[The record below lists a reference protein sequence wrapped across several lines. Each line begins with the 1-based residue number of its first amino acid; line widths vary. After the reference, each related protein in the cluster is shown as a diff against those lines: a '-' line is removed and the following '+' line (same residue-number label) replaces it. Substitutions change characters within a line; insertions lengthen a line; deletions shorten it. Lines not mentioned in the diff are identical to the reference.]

1 MRVPVLTPQTSE
13 ASAPNVSIQPS
24 MTPSQA
30 VGMVRNQTDGLTDL
44 IELGVD
50 QYNKFQDQNNRV
62 RVIDAQNKE
71 AELRLRL
78 QTDEANGYRHR
89 TGVDV
94 VGYDQGDGVGFVDA
108 YSQQYQDGVS
118 EIAKTLGNDQQRAMF
133 AEYTQKSGLNFQ
145 SDLQSYYLN
154 ENDTYQQS
162 VFSSAT
168 DRYGMIITENPA
180 NFETIDEARLN
191 MQASINELINLQ
203 GKSAT
208 EAENIYMKSITK
220 LHGANVQSFI
230 ESGNLQNAMTYMDR
244 YKGEMSLQ
252 DEFKYSNEIKQKIEN
267 IQIEQVVNQATIGTQ
282 ENSNPAFNAPPAV
295 NAKLVQSLRD
305 APPDELKNIKYDD
318 PRLDAYTVTKGAELG
333 MEWASPLLLGIRL
346 AGERSHNWQVSPKGA
361 KSVMQFMPDTW
372 HGKKGQKNG
381 YKWDRETGRERDL
394 NNPTDVIDA
403 AFDFLEDLAKEYKT
417 RDPMVLAAHYNGGYD
432 DGRAVASGKPAV
444 EAETRAYLQ
453 RMGQWLE
460 QGFGQYAK
468 QPTKTREQAR
478 DEIWNNPNLTAE
490 GKTKAQSQ
498 TDRYYKNQDEAKK
511 AQQDQVYDAT
521 YKGIIA
527 GQYTF
532 EQIPTSRID
541 VLEPKQ
547 IASLKAA
554 SKQTYGGDSIKTD
567 SATYSLILLNQEE
580 LFKGKPQSVLHQYAD
595 KLSPSDY
602 KSVTKMYMDVN
613 KPEKAEKV
621 AKDKTYIIDD
631 ATTTKALKPYL
642 NLIGITNTKDKNQ
655 LLHYNAVK
663 IDLIET
669 LRQAEKASGG
679 HLTMDQ
685 INRVTLRNINRMSK
699 TKYTGFLRSDSF
711 ESDRTYS
718 SVKSKD
724 EIPSKNMERLRQAY
738 QDQGRNPDK
747 VSDAEYVAGYYAQI
761 RRGY

>member
-1 MRVPVLTPQTSE
+1 MRVPVLTPQTNE
-13 ASAPNVSIQPS
+13 ASAPNVSVKPS

-44 IELGVD
+44 IELGID

-62 RVIDAQNKE
+62 RVIDAQNRE

-78 QTDEANGYRHR
+78 RTDEANGYRQR

-118 EIAKTLGNDQQRAMF
+118 EIAKSLGNDQQRAMF

-145 SDLQSYYLN
+145 SDLQSYYLS

-191 MQASINELINLQ
+191 MQASINELTNLQ

-208 EAENIYMKSITK
+208 EAENIYMKGITK

-230 ESGNLQNAMTYMDR
+230 DSGNLQNAMTYMDR
-244 YKGEMSLQ
+244 YKNEMSLQ
-252 DEFKYSNEIKQKIEN
+252 DEFKYSNEIKQKVEN
-267 IQIEQVVNQATIGTQ
+267 IQIEQAVNQATIGTQ

-305 APPDELKNIKYDD
+305 APPEELKNIKYDD

-333 MEWASPLLLGIRL
+333 MEWASPILLGIRL
-346 AGERSHNWQVSPKGA
+346 AGERSHNWQVSDKGA

-372 HGKKGQKNG
+372 EEYSKGGQ
-381 YKWDRETGRERDL
+381 RDL
-394 NNPTDVIDA
+394 NNPIDTVDA
-403 AFDFLEDLAKEYKT
+403 AYDFVNWISKTYKT
-417 RDPMVLAAHYNGGYD
+417 RDPLAIAAYYNGGKSQIQQYLN
-432 DGRAVASGKPAV
+432 GQRLSKS
-444 EAETRAYLQ
+444 ETRNYVA
-453 RMGQWLE
+453 RMGEWIE
-460 QGFGQYAK
+460 KGFGERAK

-478 DEIWNNPNLTAE
+478 DEIWSNPNLTAE
-490 GKTKAQSQ
+490 GKTKAQAQ
-498 TDRYYKNQDEAKK
+498 TDRYYKNQDDAKK

-532 EQIPTSRID
+532 EQIPTSSID

-602 KSVTKMYMDVN
+602 KAVTKMYMDVN
-613 KPEKAEKV
+613 KSQKAEPVK
-621 AKDKTYIIDD
+621 KDKTYIIDD

-663 IDLIET
+663 LDMMAT
-669 LRQAEKASGG
+669 LSEAEKASGG

-699 TKYTGFLRSDSF
+699 TKFTGFLRSDSF